1 MNFNHHLPLLK
12 QLLRYGTV
20 GVVGL
25 GVDVGLFMLA
35 RRMGLDVVTCN
46 VLARLAGA
54 FTTYT
59 GNFLWTFAAQP
70 RSRFLGV
77 TSIRYAVLWVGATV
91 VSTLALSA
99 LSQLGLSEPLVK
111 LGVEL
116 SMPLFNFVVS
126 RRWVFKQPPL

>member
-1 MNFNHHLPLLK
+1 MNLTHHLPLLK

-25 GVDVGLFMLA
+25 GVDVGLFMLS
-35 RRMGLDVVTCN
+35 RRLGLDIVTCN
-46 VLARLAGA
+46 VFARLAGA

-70 RSRFLGV
+70 RSRFLGE
-77 TSIRYAVLWVGATV
+77 TSMRYAMLWAGATV

-99 LSQLGLSEPLVK
+99 LIQLELPEPLVK

-116 SMPLFNFVVS
+116 SMPLFNFVVA
-126 RRWVFKQPPL
+126 RRWVFK